1 MNVKRGEWMANGAGR
16 SWATV
21 VVMLLCIAAPALTGA
36 QNSHPSAAAQHVS
49 TQHLPPTITT
59 YVRST
64 KCQPVTIDISL
75 QQHEMPDVTGCTYDE
90 VVNSFREFGGGAP
103 QREERF
109 SGAPVGQIVEQVP
122 DLKNR
127 LPRDEPIV
135 LTVSKGPQPPPP
147 PPPPPPPATNATSET
162 SGTSGTS
169 GTPASSA
176 SENPPIGVHS
186 VPLVAVPDVIGS
198 SESDA
203 QNSMAQSHLRAISQ
217 GHEPSL
223 IPRGKVTRTEPQ
235 APTPVHSDTGVDYW
249 VASGSNVV
257 PDLVGQSVEQ
267 SQTLLAG
274 AGFRPGAVTYRNT
287 PGIAGLVL
295 GQDPRAN
302 TVAPLDSSVA
312 MTVTQP
318 VNVTVPSVMD
328 MPLEQAMSTLGE
340 AGLASG
346 RVVREFHLSRN
357 GRVFRQDPLPGAI
370 VAKSAEVSMWVSS
383 VAAIVALVA
392 GLSVG
397 LAGIAGWLWHMSR
410 QRLIKVTQ
418 RMLRI
423 KPSLASD
430 NESQVTLAVPMAGP
444 TTALRAR
451 LEMGEVRFE
460 GPVPIERQETNHD

>member
-1 MNVKRGEWMANGAGR
+1 
-16 SWATV
+16 
-21 VVMLLCIAAPALTGA
+21 
-36 QNSHPSAAAQHVS
+36 
-49 TQHLPPTITT
+49 
-59 YVRST
+59 
-64 KCQPVTIDISL
+64 
-75 QQHEMPDVTGCTYDE
+75 
-90 VVNSFREFGGGAP
+90 
-103 QREERF
+103 
-109 SGAPVGQIVEQVP
+109 
-122 DLKNR
+122 
-127 LPRDEPIV
+127 
-135 LTVSKGPQPPPP
+135 
-147 PPPPPPPATNATSET
+147 
-162 SGTSGTS
+162 
-169 GTPASSA
+169 
-176 SENPPIGVHS
+176 
-186 VPLVAVPDVIGS
+186 
-198 SESDA
+198 
-203 QNSMAQSHLRAISQ
+203 MAQSHLRAISQ

-223 IPRGKVTRTEPQ
+223 MPRGKVTRTEPQ

-302 TVAPLDSSVA
+302 TVEPLDSSVA

-318 VNVTVPSVMD
+318 VSVIVPSVMD
-328 MPLEQAMSTLGE
+328 MPLEQAMSTLDD

-346 RVVREFHLSRN
+346 RVVREFHLSRS
-357 GRVFRQDPLPGAI
+357 GHVFRQSPLPGAI
-370 VAKSAEVSMWVSS
+370 VEQSAKVSLWVSS
-383 VAAIVALVA
+383 ALASIVALVA

-430 NESQVTLAVPMAGP
+430 SETQVILAIPVAGP

-460 GPVPIERQETNHD
+460 GSVPIERRETSHD